1 MIFISDQL
9 GILNLVDHPDQIW
22 SVYIAEYQKL
32 GDVVSSFE
40 QLFLYNKSFILYEG
54 LDNIEIVYEKH

>member
-1 MIFISDQL
+1 MISISEQL

-22 SVYIAEYQKL
+22 SVYIAEYQRL

-40 QLFLYNKSFILYEG
+40 QLNICNNPINTCEG